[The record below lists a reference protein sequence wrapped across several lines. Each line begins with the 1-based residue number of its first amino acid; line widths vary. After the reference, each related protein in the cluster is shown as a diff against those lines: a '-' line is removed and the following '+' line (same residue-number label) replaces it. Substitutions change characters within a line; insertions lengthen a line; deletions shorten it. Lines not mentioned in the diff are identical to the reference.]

1 MGRWEEMYCLGD
13 PITVGG
19 GWEELYI
26 QYAQGTLQLLGR
38 MGRAVLSKGPYIT
51 VGEDGKS

>member
-1 MGRWEEMYCLGD
+1 MYCLGD

-26 QYAQGTLQLLGR
+26 QYAQGTLQLLER